1 MAINIAVDGPAASGK
16 SSLAKALAQKLGYMY
31 LGTGELYR
39 AVGYYMVKNYPQG
52 YKIEDVIAS
61 LKNINIKLQFNNGTQ
76 NVILNGKAVS
86 AFLDED
92 DISMA
97 ASQVSKIKEVRD
109 FLLDLQRDLAKNN
122 NIVMDGRDIGTVILP
137 NAQVKFFLTASPEV
151 RATRRYNQLKEA
163 NKKAD
168 YNEILANIIERD
180 KNDTTRELAP
190 LKKADDAIEL
200 DNTAYDFNTNL
211 EHMYKLFLGKDV
223 VE

>member
-1 MAINIAVDGPAASGK
+1 
-16 SSLAKALAQKLGYMY
+16 
-31 LGTGELYR
+31 
-39 AVGYYMVKNYPQG
+39 
-52 YKIEDVIAS
+52 
-61 LKNINIKLQFNNGTQ
+61 
-76 NVILNGKAVS
+76 
-86 AFLDED
+86 
-92 DISMA
+92 
-97 ASQVSKIKEVRD
+97 
-109 FLLDLQRDLAKNN
+109 LLDLQRDLAKNN

-151 RATRRYNQLKEA
+151 RATRRYNQLKEV

-180 KNDTTRELAP
+180 KNDITRELAP

-211 EHMYKLFLGKDV
+211 EHMYKLFLEKDV